1 MCSIILKSYCL
12 LQLRRKGVQP
22 RIIHPQVRSI
32 SSLHE
37 RLIPYSGHKLE
48 QTLRH
53 QHRQK
58 VSVLGDESL
67 QPFQTVRKQEV
78 GRGIT
83 RGSHISQRRVRVSL
97 LHTRQGG
104 AQVLQYG

>member
-1 MCSIILKSYCL
+1 MCSIVLKSYCL

-22 RIIHPQVRSI
+22 RVIHPQVRSI

-37 RLIPYSGHKLE
+37 RLIHHSGHTLQ

-58 VSVLGDESL
+58 VSLLGDESL
-67 QPFQTVRKQEV
+67 QPFQTGRKQEV
-78 GRGIT
+78 GRGTT
-83 RGSHISQRRVRVSL
+83 RGSNISQRRVRVSL
-97 LHTRQGG
+97 LHTSQGG
-104 AQVLQYG
+104 AEVLEYG

>member
-1 MCSIILKSYCL
+1 MCSIVLKSYCL

-22 RIIHPQVRSI
+22 RVIHPQVRSI

-37 RLIPYSGHKLE
+37 RLIHDSGHQLQ
-48 QTLRH
+48 QTLWH

-58 VSVLGDESL
+58 VGVLGHESL
-67 QPFQTVRKQEV
+67 QPFQTGRKQEV
-78 GRGIT
+78 GRGTT
-83 RGSHISQRRVRVSL
+83 RGSNISQRRVRVSL